1 MMLARPPAACQ
12 PPAAVAARAC
22 RALAPL
28 RAPLRAPRPARRP
41 AAAAASPAVAA
52 AAAAAPTPAARAVA
66 ALAAA
71 AEAATNLFPLLVLGA
86 AALGAARPAAFAFF
100 PPAAIAPALGLTML
114 GMGLSLTVADLRRV
128 AASPGRVFAGFCL
141 QFSIM
146 PALAWALARALA
158 LPLDLAVGLCL
169 VGCAPGGTASNVV
182 TFLARADVPL
192 SVAMTTAS
200 TLGAVVMTPLL
211 TSVTLG
217 TLVPVDAA
225 ALLAS
230 TLQVVLLP
238 VAAGAALNRAFPR
251 AVAAAAPAAALAA
264 VSLIAAICGSVVA
277 RSAGALAAAGPRLL
291 AALALLHGGG
301 FALGYAG
308 AKAFGFEPAAA
319 RATSIEVGMQNSAL
333 GALLATQHFAGNP
346 LAAMPCA
353 LSATMHSVMGSLL
366 AAFWRWRDDAAGAA
380 AAAAPKQ
387 APEPDADAR
396 RQAARRWIA
405 AWRARE
411 GLPGAP
417 SRFVTLDEVAAFSDA
432 QLAFLER
439 QRREREERGLPPR
452 AA

>member
-1 MMLARPPAACQ
+1 
-12 PPAAVAARAC
+12 
-22 RALAPL
+22 
-28 RAPLRAPRPARRP
+28 
-41 AAAAASPAVAA
+41 
-52 AAAAAPTPAARAVA
+52 
-66 ALAAA
+66 
-71 AEAATNLFPLLVLGA
+71 
-86 AALGAARPAAFAFF
+86 
-100 PPAAIAPALGLTML
+100 ML

-128 AASPGRVFAGFCL
+128 ATSPGRVLAGFCL

-211 TSVTLG
+211 TSLTLG

-277 RSAGALAAAGPRLL
+277 RNAGALAAAGPRLL

-353 LSATMHSVMGSLL
+353 LSATIHSVMGSLL
-366 AAFWRWRDDAAGAA
+366 AAFWRWRDAAAAGAA
-380 AAAAPKQ
+380 AGAGSAGSA

-396 RQAARRWIA
+396 RRAARRWIA

-432 QLAFLER
+432 QLGFLER